1 MTTTHWSSNYYLL
14 QDLFKKKKK
23 SHLQSLWSSHDWGR
37 GRWGCAASRLLMPGV
52 TQCNRSPP
60 GRWKLSL
67 RSTQSVSEAQLEHV
81 VIFWGGD
88 CFTTLAGLPDKCVL
102 FIFFHVVVRT
112 WRDWSASRC
121 VLILSSPHHDVWYVR
136 FAPLRKHS
144 KTKFSVCV
152 CVCTFKCLKPNP
164 VSYPII
170 INLKL
175 LGHKWGDR
183 DHFLD
188 YQ

>member
-1 MTTTHWSSNYYLL
+1 MEFTRLTL
-14 QDLFKKKKK
+14 QNIL
-23 SHLQSLWSSHDWGR
+23 SHFTYT
-37 GRWGCAASRLLMPGV
+37 RLGKMRMCRLETINARRDSMQPITPRKV
-52 TQCNRSPP
+52 EVELAEHT
-60 GRWKLSL
+60 
-67 RSTQSVSEAQLEHV
+67 VSEAQLEHV

-152 CVCTFKCLKPNP
+152 CV
-164 VSYPII
+164 
-170 INLKL
+170 L
-175 LGHKWGDR
+175 LNVWSR
-183 DHFLD
+183 IQSVIPLS
-188 YQ
+188 